1 MRQGTKKEPV
11 QEAIT
16 YHFWSLISQ
25 RCRPPPPPPPFL
37 SMEMSG
43 GKEMTAEM
51 THTVTMM
58 ALMRRGVRFRLY
70 SMACVMDQ

>member
-1 MRQGTKKEPV
+1 MDE
-11 QEAIT
+11 EMT
-16 YHFWSLISQ
+16 YHFWSLILQLGSAG
-25 RCRPPPPPPPFL
+25 CCPPPAPFF